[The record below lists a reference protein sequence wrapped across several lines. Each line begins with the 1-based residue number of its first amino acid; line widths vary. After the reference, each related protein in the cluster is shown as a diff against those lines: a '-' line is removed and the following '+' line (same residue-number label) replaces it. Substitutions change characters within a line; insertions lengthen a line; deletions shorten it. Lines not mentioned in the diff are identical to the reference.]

1 MGLLT
6 ISKWELRRT
15 GISFGRKTLLLSAL
29 LLILIAAI
37 SIYISQS
44 GVHINDNIYSVV
56 VSNPSLI
63 PLLLTDDR
71 FEVYPA
77 KEEEAGSLFEH
88 GGFDLLIAGNKI
100 SYRRSEKSTSALDAL
115 DKAVQRYDETRLLKY
130 NDLNNTFPVWITVKN
145 IAREQV
151 FLPVQKPSFET
162 SGETSP
168 PAPVEKPYS
177 SPLEKIPQ
185 LPSRKELT
193 EPEII
198 SPVKEQALATPS
210 HFNPPIP
217 FKSVVLSFIFIFP
230 IYFIA
235 QFYSSSIMEERVKRR
250 GELLLVSPLS
260 PYQIVLGKLLP
271 YLFIT
276 LVIVS
281 LITFHIGG
289 SAWIV
294 LILLPVALVFLST
307 SFLGA
312 IMARSF
318 KELTFVLIFISISLS
333 GYVFLPAMFAN
344 IHAISMISP
353 ITLVV
358 KLLEKESVSIS
369 EYLFSTM
376 PFYLVSLLSFIF
388 GIFIYREEDLFT
400 QKTIKAKFLDSVQE
414 FIHRVPNAIFFLSI
428 ALIPVAFS
436 LQLMLIV
443 LMFNLPMRMGIL
455 VFIILAALIEEMVK
469 AAGIYTIFSRKLSE
483 FTTTK
488 ALKFGILSG
497 SGFFIGEKLLLLTV
511 VAGIAGSVFGTA
523 MGIGLLVF
531 PLLLHITSTTAA
543 SLSLRY
549 SRSYLFSVIL
559 ASIIHAAYNLY
570 IVRGIVFG

>member
-115 DKAVQRYDETRLLKY
+115 DKAVQRYDEIRLLKY

-168 PAPVEKPYS
+168 PAPIEKPYS
-177 SPLEKIPQ
+177 QPLEKIPQ

-281 LITFHIGG
+281 VITFHIGG

-414 FIHRVPNAIFFLSI
+414 FIHGVPNAIFFLSI